1 MERDLIRWLRER
13 LPPHPLLRLGL
24 GDDAAVLDVAN
35 VAECV
40 VTVDMLTDHVDFELS
55 KIDPRRAGRKC
66 LAANLSDLA
75 AMAARPLAGA
85 VALALPRQGAME
97 LAVAS
102 TKACC
107 RWPNNTIWPSP
118 AAIRTVGTGRWL
130 SVSPSRA
137 R

>member
-75 AMAARPLAGA
+75 AMAARPLAG
-85 VALALPRQGAME
+85 E
-97 LAVAS
+97 W
-102 TKACC
+102 
-107 RWPNNTIWPSP
+107 RWLCPG
-118 AAIRTVGTGRWL
+118 RRDGTGRGAL
-130 SVSPSRA
+130 RRHVAAGRTIRSGR
-137 R
+137 RRRRYE